1 MHSPET
7 TPVSQK
13 FYPLLVASLVL
24 FLIFR
29 FSPLLLD
36 LFLKFKPGSLP
47 PTGIDTPPV
56 LLGIMIAAFLALV
69 ALIHRKFETLRAII
83 ERNPKKFLTA
93 ALIGM
98 VCLLAI
104 AKAVFTVYTDE
115 SRDVFVANIVA
126 KLGVDPYSKGGAGT
140 ELNAEEAAS
149 LEWARSLHPAG
160 HYLLALLVHGEK
172 SSEFWR
178 FLYGT
183 IPLFLLV
190 ALIWLWKP
198 MDKQEIWFVAL
209 VGILILSFAYFRNY
223 VLVRTS
229 NELIPAMGMTCYFLM
244 LFKILRDNVSNWVPL
259 FLGLCMAVFIS
270 VSAKYSA
277 FVTWGA
283 TLIAAGVLAML
294 HRNWGSLRL
303 FASCLFSG
311 IVGIGLHVYLW
322 VHSDLLTGHRDHY
335 GVKILNV
342 LGIVPPEWMHGT
354 GGLEGSTSSIPLLI
368 LGAPVWFGPF
378 VFGGFL
384 VGLWVFLRRGLWRDS
399 AWLFL
404 VVLLLANMIGVMAVN
419 PRAAYLSPAVLP
431 LAVFCAMAL
440 REVLSNQHRRELV
453 FVAYAFVAINIV
465 ILALSS

>member
-1 MHSPET
+1 MQSTET
-7 TPVSQK
+7 TPVSKK
-13 FYPLLVASLVL
+13 FYPLLVAFLVL

-56 LLGIMIAAFLALV
+56 LLGVMIAIFLGVV
-69 ALIHRKFETLRAII
+69 ALIHQKFDTLRAII

-93 ALIGM
+93 ALVGM
-98 VCLLAI
+98 VLFLAI

-115 SRDVFVANIVA
+115 KRDVFVANIVA
-126 KLGVDPYSKGGAGT
+126 KLGVATYSTGGASS
-140 ELNAEEAAS
+140 ELNGEEASA

-178 FLYGT
+178 FLYGA
-183 IPLFLLV
+183 IPLMFV
-190 ALIWLWKP
+190 MGLIWLWKP
-198 MDKQEIWFVAL
+198 MDEQEIWFVAL
-209 VGILILSFAYFRNY
+209 VGVLILSFAYFRNY

-229 NELIPAMGMTCYFLM
+229 NELIPALGMTCYFLM
-244 LFKILRDNVSNWVPL
+244 LFRMMRGNVSRWIPL
-259 FLGLCMAVFIS
+259 FIGLCVAVFIS

-283 TLIAAGVLAML
+283 ALIALGVLCAV
-294 HRNWGSLRL
+294 HRNRSSLRFFL
-303 FASCLFSG
+303 FCLFSG
-311 IVGIGLHVYLW
+311 ILGIGLHVYLW
-322 VHSDLLTGHRDHY
+322 VHSDMLLGHRDHY
-335 GVKILNV
+335 GVKILKV
-342 LGIVPPEWMHGT
+342 LGIAPPEWMHGT
-354 GGLEGSTSSIPLLI
+354 SGLEGGTGSIPYLI

-378 VFGGFL
+378 LFGGFL
-384 VGLWVFLRRGLWRDS
+384 VGIWVFLRRGLWRDS
-399 AWLFL
+399 TWLFL
-404 VVLLLANMIGVMAVN
+404 VVMLLANLIGVMAVN

-440 REVLSNQHRRELV
+440 REVLSDQHRRELV
-453 FVAYAFVAINIV
+453 FVTYAFVAINIL
-465 ILALSS
+465 ILTLSS